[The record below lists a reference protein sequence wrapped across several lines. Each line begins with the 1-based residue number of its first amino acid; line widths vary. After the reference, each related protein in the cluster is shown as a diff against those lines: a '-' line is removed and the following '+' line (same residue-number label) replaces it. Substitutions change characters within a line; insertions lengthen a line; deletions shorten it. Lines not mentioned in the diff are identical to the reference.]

1 MAISIRWMA
10 LLPLVAVS
18 TAQQQDVAQQIQQ
31 LSSPG
36 RAEALGAKLLRDARG
51 PGAAVAAVWQTG
63 DAAARQN
70 ARTVLNEMEEAAIH
84 PLMSAN
90 GNLAADEQVWRMT
103 MLVDTLADL
112 RKNAAALLDRQ
123 LTNKQPAPRPSMPG
137 AEESEASRR
146 VCDEAYIQ
154 MSRLMAVD
162 PQSEAFLLRMRQFRR
177 MPESGRDAEIQRA
190 RGSVGWQSL
199 LR

>member
-10 LLPLVAVS
+10 LLPLLAAA

-31 LSSPG
+31 LASPG
-36 RAEALGAKLLRDARG
+36 KAEALGAKLLREARG
-51 PGAAVAAVWQTG
+51 PGATVAAVWQSG

-70 ARTVLNEMEEAAIH
+70 ARTVLNEMEEAAIP
-84 PLMSAN
+84 PLLSAN
-90 GNLAADEQVWRMT
+90 GNLAADDQVWRMT
-103 MLVDTLADL
+103 MVVDTLADL

-123 LTNKQPAPRPSMPG
+123 LMNRQAAPRASMPG

-162 PQSEAFLLRMRQFRR
+162 PKSEAFLLRMRQFRR
-177 MPESGRDAEIQRA
+177 MPEAGRDAEIRRA
-190 RGSVGWQSL
+190 RQAVGWRGL